1 MDGRGKAAELEVHVS
16 GVSRAVLAVVA
27 SAAVAT
33 AAHGQRYRVL
43 VGVAGTTKMS
53 LIEFSPC
60 IPAETS
66 ACGAWINRVID
77 TASDSS
83 FGPLPT
89 IATAQSAR
97 NQSASVSV
105 QDGHLSV
112 LTAGKIP
119 GVQPKGVIADPRRTA
134 TAVVVTGDSRYAFAV
149 FESKTAGEVA
159 MVRMIDFGMKMV
171 IASIG
176 LADRPAG
183 ISMAP

>member
-1 MDGRGKAAELEVHVS
+1 VNWF
-16 GVSRAVLAVVA
+16 SRAMLSVA
-27 SAAVAT
+27 ACGAIAT
-33 AAHGQRYRVL
+33 TAHGQRYRVL

-53 LIEFSPC
+53 LLEFSPC

-77 TASDSS
+77 TANDSS

-89 IATAQSAR
+89 LVTTQSAR
-97 NQSASVSV
+97 NRTASISV
-105 QDGHLSV
+105 HNGQLNV
-112 LTAGKIP
+112 ETAGKTP
-119 GVQPKGVIADPRRTA
+119 GVEPKGVIKDPRRMA

-149 FESKTAGEVA
+149 FSSKTAGDVA
-159 MVRMIDFGMKMV
+159 VVRMIDFATKMA
-171 IASIG
+171 IASIE